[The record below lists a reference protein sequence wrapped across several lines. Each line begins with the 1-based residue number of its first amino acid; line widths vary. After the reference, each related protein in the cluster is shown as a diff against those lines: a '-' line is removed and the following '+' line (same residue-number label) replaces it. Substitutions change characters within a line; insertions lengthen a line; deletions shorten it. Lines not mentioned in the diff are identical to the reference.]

1 MFPWNHL
8 NLTLKWF
15 GCEIDFH
22 KINEIGRGGALQ
34 RAFTIYQP
42 HITTTTPIFKWAMPY
57 RRGDQGTSSEPINK
71 PPKASMTS
79 ENVKNREK
87 MYCYLE
93 KFDFRGL

>member
-1 MFPWNHL
+1 M
-8 NLTLKWF
+8 
-15 GCEIDFH
+15 
-22 KINEIGRGGALQ
+22 GGG
-34 RAFTIYQP
+34 
-42 HITTTTPIFKWAMPY
+42 ITKSLHNNQSHTTATTPIFKWAMPY
-57 RRGDQGTSSEPINK
+57 RRRDQGVSSEPINK